1 MEGPLYF
8 KKDRNG
14 FEYKSVPTRDP
25 ILQIL
30 SRAFKGH
37 DGAKVE
43 SIDTKRLKAEDL
55 AERSAVY
62 DAERPDGPDKHGV
75 AVLNRIGSAQYGS
88 CRGKWCRCFVVRVRR
103 AQDWDTLYNVNQ
115 WGDAMDVVREHFRK
129 LQEQHPAYEFAV
141 LNISHDVSNTESART
156 ALQALVDAGFVVVAA
171 AGNEKK
177 DLDLLEVQGRYAP
190 EDNPNTILI
199 GALDEDWANA
209 WEDGASGSNYG
220 APCPIAVGIIASML
234 SAGHITSKKPQDV
247 RAYLD
252 QCAVAGIR
260 IQGRPVKHLRNHPG
274 FVKT

>member
-14 FEYKSVPTRDP
+14 FEYKSVPTSDP

-30 SRAFKGH
+30 SSDQNDPSGSSPAVFWSPENQDKKVAIYVLERAFDSRCFKGH

-43 SIDTKRLKAEDL
+43 SIDTKRLRAEDL
-55 AERSAVY
+55 VERSAVY

-103 AQDWDTLYNVNQ
+103 AQDWDTLYDVNQ
-115 WGDAMDVVREHFRK
+115 WGDAMGVIGEHFRK
-129 LQEQHPAYEFAV
+129 LREQHPAYEFAV
-141 LNISHDVSNTESART
+141 HRGRTMELVRNPISYSVDYWVRGQKVEYHEAKPKN
-156 ALQALVDAGFVVVAA
+156 LVENGTSHA
-171 AGNEKK
+171 
-177 DLDLLEVQGRYAP
+177 
-190 EDNPNTILI
+190 
-199 GALDEDWANA
+199 
-209 WEDGASGSNYG
+209 
-220 APCPIAVGIIASML
+220 CPIAVGVIASML
-234 SAGHITSKKPQDV
+234 SAGHITSTKPQDV

-260 IQGRPVKHLRNHPG
+260 IQGHPTKHLRNHPG
-274 FVKT
+274 FAKK